1 MYFFF
6 CNFVQIN
13 LLKLFLLVAVFVVII
28 VVNAIYYI
36 SIKAVYNLAF
46 WYEPSENAAFSLTQT
61 LLSISFFSSAHVKYG
76 GSYVFAWS
84 FLSLCRFYSI
94 LFSVC
99 FFSIDAFKYRTITKW
114 LQGYGIWKEHKWKP
128 YELPR
133 HLLVTPTQHLK
144 NLSTQMKR
152 CHLHTFILHSNDDV
166 KHLAHLNR
174 W

>member
-1 MYFFF
+1 MYFF

-61 LLSISFFSSAHVKYG
+61 LLSFFSSAHVKYG

-84 FLSLCRFYSI
+84 FCRFAVFI
-94 LFSVC
+94 LFCFRSV
-99 FFSIDAFKYRTITKW
+99 FFRSMLSNTEQSQNDYKDTAS
-114 LQGYGIWKEHKWKP
+114 E
-128 YELPR
+128 
-133 HLLVTPTQHLK
+133 K
-144 NLSTQMKR
+144 NTNESYMNYLGSY
-152 CHLHTFILHSNDDV
+152 
-166 KHLAHLNR
+166 